1 MLVFD
6 AANELYHQGKYEEAV
21 QAYERSIDSDS
32 GFVRAWYNR
41 GLALAKL
48 GRYKEAI
55 ESQRIEKLWM
65 AYVMWKPDLSFA
77 EFLNSNTP
85 QNQDSKIE
93 NGYYIDQIGFL

>member
-1 MLVFD
+1 MNIYYLQDFI
-6 AANELYHQGKYEEAV
+6 LSRYHNIEYV
-21 QAYERSIDSDS
+21 LSLSIDN
-32 GFVRAWYNR
+32 FIAV
-41 GLALAKL
+41 
-48 GRYKEAI
+48 YKEAI